1 MPAPEPLQ
9 TSLDETGQDQIKS
22 VKTTNGRGFCR
33 GDIEIMAPVGSYEA
47 LAAAIRAGTDSVY
60 FGAGSLNMRSA
71 SSANFSLDD
80 LRKIARITTGLGVRS
95 YLTVNATL
103 YDADLPVMHQIMD
116 AAKEAGIS
124 AVIVSDQAAI
134 AYAAAIGIEVHLSTQ
149 LSISNSA
156 ALDFYR
162 SWADVVVLARELN
175 LDQVATISQYIE
187 EHDIRG
193 PAGKPVKIELF
204 AHGALCMAVS
214 GKCHLSLHQYGSSAN
229 RGACLQSCRR
239 GYILSDRETGDELE
253 VDGPFIM
260 SPKDLKTIH
269 FLDRILASGVRVLKI
284 EGRARPPE
292 YVRTTVECYR
302 EAVESIIDGSYGQA
316 RVDDWDRR
324 LAAVFNRG
332 FWDGY
337 YLGQRLGQ
345 WSGVYGSSATQKRV
359 YVGKCTNYFRNAGV
373 ASFLV
378 ESEPIAP
385 GDQLLITG
393 PSTGALYASPAEIR
407 VDNMVV
413 HQAVRGTEPS
423 FMVERRVRTTDRL
436 YKLVPTAKN

>member
-1 MPAPEPLQ
+1 MELHRYKPGDQTMPSLKTPSKATDRIGLQ
-9 TSLDETGQDQIKS
+9 
-22 VKTTNGRGFCR
+22 RGEV
-33 GDIEIMAPVGSYEA
+33 EIMAPAGSYEA
-47 LAAAIRAGTDSVY
+47 LAAAIRAGADSVY
-60 FGAGSLNMRSA
+60 FGAGGLNMRSA
-71 SSANFSLDD
+71 SSANFGLDD
-80 LRKIARITTGLGVRS
+80 LRKIVRITSGLGVRS
-95 YLTVNATL
+95 YLTVNSTL
-103 YDADLPVMHQIMD
+103 YDADLPAMRHLMD
-116 AAKEAGIS
+116 AAKDAGIS

-134 AYAAAIGIEVHLSTQ
+134 AHAARIGLEVHLSTQ

-156 ALDFYR
+156 ALDFYKA
-162 SWADVVVLARELN
+162 WADVAVLARELD
-175 LDQVATISQYIE
+175 LDQVSGIAGHIE
-187 EHDIRG
+187 ENDIRG
-193 PAGKPVKIELF
+193 PSGKPVRIELF

-214 GKCHLSLHQYGSSAN
+214 GKCHLSLHQYGTSAN

-239 GYILSDRETGDELE
+239 GYILTDRETGDELE

-269 FLDRILASGVRVLKI
+269 FLDKVLAARVRVLKI

-302 EAVESIIDGSYGQA
+302 EAVESIIDGSYGQEK
-316 RVDDWDRR
+316 VDDWDRR

-337 YLGQRLGQ
+337 YLGQRLGE
-345 WSGVYGSSATQKRV
+345 WSGAYGSSATQKRV
-359 YVGKCTNYFRNAGV
+359 YVGRCTNYFRNAGA

-385 GDQLLITG
+385 GDSLLITG
-393 PSTGALYASPAEIR
+393 PTTGALYASPAEIR
-407 VDNMVV
+407 VDDAAVQ
-413 HQAVRGTEPS
+413 QACRGTEPS
-423 FMVERRVRTTDRL
+423 FTVERRVRTTDRL